1 MKRPDRKDYP
11 QDNEMYILMLNTYVD
26 AVEEDLENAI
36 RSESEADWALERYQ
50 QTERDNFGN
59 EWK

>member
-36 RSESEADWALERYQ
+36 RDQSDNGWELDKLRQ
-50 QTERDNFGN
+50 PERDNFGN